1 MNSLNPNSF
10 RLAGQVARLKVA
22 PKTQFKFAFLLLVI
36 LISSMFF
43 RVTEANAGPA
53 LKPNVLLSPM
63 VWESQTLNN
72 CGPMSAKMVLSYYG
86 IYLSQESCRL
96 ALRPNGADKMTRV
109 DQLVSFIE
117 SKGLKAAL
125 RENGNLDTLRQLLSM
140 GVPVITMQWL
150 KQGNPVAHYRVA
162 RGYNLANNTFIFADS
177 MYSSQVI
184 YNADQVDGLWKSFD
198 HRYIAVYRAEQ
209 EEEVMAILGED
220 ANPETNMARAV
231 DAAVEYANAFPQD
244 IDAWRNL
251 GYTVAARDNCAWAL
265 AIWEQKLRPMIAK
278 NPMHSYFLWYELWPL
293 QCYNKLG
300 NYEAV
305 LASAPVVLLITGVY
319 AELRYEYAVAL
330 LNSGRKSEAIAQ
342 LKRSLLD
349 DLYHEPSRQL
359 LIQLGV

>member
-1 MNSLNPNSF
+1 MF
-10 RLAGQVARLKVA
+10 FKVA
-22 PKTQFKFAFLLLVI
+22 EVSAEQT
-36 LISSMFF
+36 
-43 RVTEANAGPA
+43 
-53 LKPNVLLSPM
+53 LKPTVLLSPM
-63 VWESQTLNN
+63 AWEGQTLNN

-86 IYLSQESCRL
+86 INLSQESCRL
-96 ALRPNGADKMTRV
+96 ALRPNGTDKMTRV

-125 RENGNLDTLRQLLSM
+125 RENGNLNTLRELLSL

-184 YNADQVDGLWKSFD
+184 YTAAQVESLWKSFD

-209 EEEVMAILGED
+209 EEAVKTILGED
-220 ANPETNMARAV
+220 ADAQTNLIRAV
-231 DAAVEYANAFPQD
+231 DAAFEYANVFPGD

-251 GYTVAARDNCAWAL
+251 GYTVAARDNCAWAIS
-265 AIWEQKLRPMIAK
+265 IWEQNLRPMIAR
-278 NPMHSYFLWYELWPL
+278 NAMHSYFLWYELWPL
-293 QCYNKLG
+293 QCYNKVG
-300 NYEAV
+300 HYNAV
-305 LASAPVVLLITGVY
+305 LATAPGVLAATGVY

-330 LNSGRKSEAIAQ
+330 LNVGRTGEAIAQ

-349 DLYHEPSRQL
+349 DLNHEPSRQL
-359 LIQLGV
+359 LNQLGV